1 MFEFS
6 LRRKLALAIVKEP
19 EPEPDDLM
27 DTPPLPPTSCPH
39 PVGSPERV
47 ETYRRRV
54 ELGQHL
60 YHPSDSRV
68 ILVR

>member
-1 MFEFS
+1 MFKVFEVN
-6 LRRKLALAIVKEP
+6 LRRRQP
-19 EPEPDDLM
+19 EPEPIEPTEL
-27 DTPPLPPTSCPH
+27 PTSPCPH